1 MEEAEHYAYPE
12 HWSQALQWI
21 YSKQG
26 NVRGGS
32 YDSYVTT
39 HIRFVPVLLSYCQGY
54 TQVDEYQ
61 HSVT

>member
-26 NVRGGS
+26 NVRGALM
-32 YDSYVTT
+32 
-39 HIRFVPVLLSYCQGY
+39 IRMLLLI
-54 TQVDEYQ
+54 
-61 HSVT
+61 